1 MSKLIGRIIRAE
13 YKSPYEKNAAT
24 TTDHYIIIGEH
35 TGGFVTAAYF
45 EEYMVDDGDGDDW
58 PRVALNDPTGD
69 CFRGVLLNLANLE
82 HSLGKGYISAYV
94 TTADDFAEWVR
105 RENKLA
111 EKPTLLY
118 PDVLVKALTDR

>member
-13 YKSPYEKNAAT
+13 YKSSYEKNQVT
-24 TTDHYIIIGEH
+24 TTDHYIIIGDH

-45 EEYMVDDGDGDDW
+45 EEYMVDDGEVW

-69 CFRGVLLNLANLE
+69 CFRGDLLNLANLE
-82 HSLGKGYISAYV
+82 HSLGEGYISAYV
-94 TTADDFAEWVR
+94 TTADDFADWVR

-118 PDVLVKALTDR
+118 PDVLVRALID

>member
-1 MSKLIGRIIRAE
+1 MSKLIGRIIRAY

-24 TTDHYIIIGEH
+24 DTDHYIIIGEH

-45 EEYMVDDGDGDDW
+45 EEYMVDDGEDW

-69 CFRGVLLNLANLE
+69 CFRGVLLNLANPD
-82 HSLGKGYISAYV
+82 HGLGEGYSDASVI
-94 TTADDFAEWVR
+94 TADEFAEFMQR
-105 RENKLA
+105 KHKLA

-118 PDVLVKALTDR
+118 PDGLVKALTDQ

>member
-1 MSKLIGRIIRAE
+1 MGKLIGRIIRTH

-45 EEYMVDDGDGDDW
+45 EEYVISDDEGW

-69 CFRGVLLNLANLE
+69 CFRGILLNLANPE
-82 HSLGKGYISAYV
+82 YGLGEGYFNAHVI
-94 TTADDFAEWVR
+94 TADCFAEWVR
-105 RENKLA
+105 RENKLTK
-111 EKPTLLY
+111 KPTLLY
-118 PDVLVKALTDR
+118 PDELVKALIAG

>member
-24 TTDHYIIIGEH
+24 TADHYIIIGEH

-45 EEYMVDDGDGDDW
+45 EEYMVDDGEDW

-69 CFRGVLLNLANLE
+69 CFRGVLLNLANLDGG
-82 HSLGKGYISAYV
+82 LGEGYTDAHVI
-94 TTADDFAEWVR
+94 TADRFAEFMQR
-105 RENKLA
+105 KHKLA

-118 PDVLVKALTDR
+118 PDELVKALTDR